1 MEVYWKRQVPK
12 SRVCLCFRGDLEK
25 NLEKICDRQER
36 SGIAVQWNGVG
47 GGGKNIFLGP
57 VEYHKRVRIQPPEGR
72 TDVFGTVSVKAC
84 IVVSI
89 ILIFNISL
97 SCLSKKSF
105 YKWYLCHMTKSKPIS
120 TLYALRQGDTVIMQ
134 MDSFSGG

>member
-1 MEVYWKRQVPK
+1 M
-12 SRVCLCFRGDLEK
+12 
-25 NLEKICDRQER
+25 
-36 SGIAVQWNGVG
+36 
-47 GGGKNIFLGP
+47 GGKNIFLGP

-72 TDVFGTVSVKAC
+72 TDVFGAVSVKAC

-105 YKWYLCHMTKSKPIS
+105 YKWHLCHMTKSKPIS
-120 TLYALRQGDTVIMQ
+120 TLYALRQGDNNADGFIFRWVNLNSET
-134 MDSFSGG
+134 GGF